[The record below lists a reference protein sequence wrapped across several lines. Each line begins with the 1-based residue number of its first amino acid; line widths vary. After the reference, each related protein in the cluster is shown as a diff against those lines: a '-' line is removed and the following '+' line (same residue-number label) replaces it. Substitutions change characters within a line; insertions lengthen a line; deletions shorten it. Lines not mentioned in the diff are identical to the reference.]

1 MRYDDRMIECEVSH
15 TEANVA
21 ETRQKV
27 GHKERLTLS
36 LERGT
41 VKFLKNCARSK
52 ASSVSACVEEI
63 IATSRQTSETERL
76 NAQILAYY
84 DSLSE
89 QERREEAAWGEFAE
103 SEQAKAES

>member
-1 MRYDDRMIECEVSH
+1 MREYEIPH
-15 TEANVA
+15 TESNMARA
-21 ETRQKV
+21 RQKA
-27 GHKERLTLS
+27 GRKERLTLS

-41 VKFLKNCARSK
+41 VRFLKSCAKAK
-52 ASSVSACVEEI
+52 ASSVSACVEQI
-63 IATSRQTSETERL
+63 IAVSRQTSEAARL

-103 SEQAKAES
+103 SELARAEP